1 MRMNKKQFI
10 KDLPKVELHIHL
22 EGAIPVKTLW
32 NLIVKYKGNK
42 NISNVEELAERFKY
56 KDFPQFI
63 ETWRWKNQF
72 LREYE
77 DFTFIAKEV
86 AGDLKDQNIRY
97 VEMFYT
103 PADHFNKNIELQ
115 KLTEAIRKGFGY
127 YANEIDIL
135 LIADLCRDAGPDSG
149 MPVVNQLSE
158 LKDSGVIGIGIGG
171 SEHKF
176 PPGPFKNVYEKARE
190 YGFKTTAHA
199 GEAAGADSIWGAIN
213 ELKIDRIGHG
223 TRAFEDERLVEY
235 LGNKQIPLEMCPI
248 SNLRTGVIKDIKEHP
263 VLDYYKKGL
272 NVFVN
277 TDDPKMFNNSLED
290 EYLILMEECGF
301 ELNNIKKLTENSI
314 NSAWC
319 EKGKKQK
326 LINEINRYFE
336 VALQ

>member
-1 MRMNKKQFI
+1 MNRERFI

-22 EGAIPVKTLW
+22 EGAIPVIALW

-42 NISNVEELAERFKY
+42 NIGNAEELAERFKY

-63 ETWRWKNQF
+63 ETWGWKNQF

-77 DFTFIAKEV
+77 DFKYIAKEV
-86 AGDLKDQNIRY
+86 ACDLKDQNIRY

-103 PADHFNKNIELQ
+103 PADHFHKNIELQ
-115 KLTEAIRKGFGY
+115 KLTEAVREGFNY

-158 LKDSGVIGIGIGG
+158 LKDTGVIGIGIGG
-171 SEHKF
+171 SEHKY
-176 PPGPFKNVYEKARE
+176 PPAPFKQVYERARK

-213 ELKIDRIGHG
+213 ELKADRIGHA
-223 TRAFEDERLVEY
+223 TRAFEDDRLVEY

-263 VLDYYKKGL
+263 VKAYYKKGL

-277 TDDPKMFNNSLED
+277 TDDPKMFNNCLDD
-290 EYLILMEECGF
+290 EYLILMKECGF
-301 ELNNIKKLTENSI
+301 ELTDIKKLLENSI

-319 EKGKKQK
+319 ETGKKQK
-326 LINEINRYFE
+326 LINEINTYFE
-336 VALQ
+336 SVLR